1 MKRAVYC
8 RTRGT
13 ASTAMVGL
21 LACGREKPDAA
32 QKGQPSPNQVRLDR
46 TIGFYQTTSMGAL

>member
-1 MKRAVYC
+1 MKRAVYR

-13 ASTAMVGL
+13 VSAAMVGL
-21 LACGREKPDAA
+21 SACGREKPDAA

-46 TIGFYQTTSMGAL
+46 TIDIYQTTSMGAL